1 MSEIFFTS
9 DTHLGHDK
17 DFIWQ
22 ARGFSC
28 VEEMNEAIVNN
39 WNKIVKP
46 EDTVYLLGDVIL
58 NDIEKGYQYLNA
70 LNGYINIILGNHDGK
85 TKIDLFKHIPNVNI
99 MGYAWLLQY
108 HKFNF
113 FLSHYPSIT
122 SNYDDKDLKKRT
134 INLHGHVHSRTPWI
148 NLRNPF
154 MYDVGMDAHKCTP
167 VHIDEIIFDIRQR
180 WVEIS
185 HLPTP
190 IIPEDNYPY
199 DKIFT

>member
-1 MSEIFFTS
+1 MGEIYFSS
-9 DTHLGHDK
+9 DLHFCHNKSFLYEP
-17 DFIWQ
+17 
-22 ARGFSC
+22 RGFSS

-85 TKIDLFKHIPNVNI
+85 TKIDLFKRIPNVNI

-134 INLHGHVHSRTPWI
+134 INLHGHSHQKDNFYFSG
-148 NLRNPF
+148 NPF
-154 MYDVGMDAHKCTP
+154 MYHVGVDSHNCTP
-167 VHIDEIIFDIRQR
+167 VNIDEIIYDIKHKYQ
-180 WVEIS
+180 ELINFS
-185 HLPTP
+185 FNP
-190 IIPEDNYPY
+190 DDDYQ
-199 DKIFT
+199 

>member
-1 MSEIFFTS
+1 MGEIYFSS
-9 DTHLGHDK
+9 DLHFCHNKSFLYEP
-17 DFIWQ
+17 
-22 ARGFSC
+22 RGFSS

-39 WNKIVKP
+39 WNRIVKP

-58 NDIEKGYQYLNA
+58 NDIEKGYQYFNA

-85 TKIDLFKHIPNVNI
+85 TKIDLFKRISNVNI

-134 INLHGHVHSRTPWI
+134 INLHGHSHQTNNFLFPD
-148 NLRNPF
+148 NPF
-154 MYDVGMDAHKCTP
+154 IYHVGLDSHNCTP
-167 VHIDEIIFDIRQR
+167 ITIDEIISDIKYKYQEL
-180 WVEIS
+180 VNSSFKPDDSEP
-185 HLPTP
+185 L
-190 IIPEDNYPY
+190 II
-199 DKIFT
+199 

>member
-1 MSEIFFTS
+1 MRYSFVVILTFVSHNKSFLYEP
-9 DTHLGHDK
+9 
-17 DFIWQ
+17 
-22 ARGFSC
+22 RGFSS

-85 TKIDLFKHIPNVNI
+85 TKIDLFKRIPNVNI

-122 SNYDDKDLKKRT
+122 SNYDDKALKKRT
-134 INLHGHVHSRTPWI
+134 INLHGHTHQTNNFLFPD
-148 NLRNPF
+148 NPF
-154 MYDVGMDAHKCTP
+154 MYHVGVDSHNCTP
-167 VHIDEIIFDIRQR
+167 VNIDEIICDIKYKYQEL
-180 WVEIS
+180 VNS
-185 HLPTP
+185 SFKPDDSNL
-190 IIPEDNYPY
+190 
-199 DKIFT
+199 

>member
-1 MSEIFFTS
+1 MGEIYFSS
-9 DTHLGHDK
+9 DLHFCHNKSFLYEP
-17 DFIWQ
+17 
-22 ARGFSC
+22 RGFSS

-58 NDIEKGYQYLNA
+58 NDVETGYQCLNA
-70 LNGYINIILGNHDGK
+70 LSGYINIILGNHDGK
-85 TKIDLFKHIPNVNI
+85 TKIDLFKRIPNINI

-134 INLHGHVHSRTPWI
+134 INLHGHIHSTNNFLFPD
-148 NLRNPF
+148 NPF
-154 MYDVGMDAHKCTP
+154 MYHVGLDSHNCTP
-167 VHIDEIIFDIRQR
+167 VNVDEIISDIKYKYQEL
-180 WVEIS
+180 VDSSFKSDDSEP
-185 HLPTP
+185 L
-190 IIPEDNYPY
+190 II
-199 DKIFT
+199 